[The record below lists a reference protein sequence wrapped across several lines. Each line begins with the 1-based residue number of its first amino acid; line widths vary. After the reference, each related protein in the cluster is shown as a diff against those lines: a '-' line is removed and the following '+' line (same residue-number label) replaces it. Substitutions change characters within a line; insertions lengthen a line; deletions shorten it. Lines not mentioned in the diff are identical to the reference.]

1 MRNMIADLQDPTSP
15 KLEWM
20 EDVTEPRS
28 AIIWRHSLVQYC
40 SELTY
45 IGYPPT
51 LPLTLTTV
59 WIGFEVTMAIETEDR
74 FELKQKSFIHVC
86 NKYESY
92 SHSLI

>member
-1 MRNMIADLQDPTSP
+1 MRNMIADPQDPTSP
-15 KLEWM
+15 KFEGM
-20 EDVTEPRS
+20 EGETEPRS

-59 WIGFEVTMAIETEDR
+59 WIGFEVTIAIETEDH
-74 FELKQKSFIHVC
+74 FELKQKRFLYTFITSMTHT
-86 NKYESY
+86 
-92 SHSLI
+92 LI